1 MELKLNFGAVIVTL
15 VMLGVLLL
23 LLLRNDF
30 DGYSRALNFL
40 AFGVTGRM
48 VRGAASH
55 LLSSMNIVERAIGGA
70 AMYVSSFFSSIIEN
84 ALVVTFLCSFIL
96 SCYGFIFHLSVMK
109 DTISEAITPLKDA
122 VKEIWQTLKET
133 FYTIYVKL
141 TFSSLLQAAISL
153 TVMSAFPFTI
163 QELSKLLNKSVSIK

>member
-40 AFGVTGRM
+40 AFEVTGR
-48 VRGAASH
+48 AASH
-55 LLSSMNIVERAIGGA
+55 MLSSMNIVERAIGGA

-153 TVMSAFPFTI
+153 SVMSAFPFTI